1 MSHPDL
7 PGGLRPGG
15 RFDTWAPAPPAYL
28 VADVDGT
35 LVGPTPHA
43 SDGVV
48 DAVRAAQAAGLRVGF
63 ATGRMRLAVEP
74 LWAQLRADGPHVLHN
89 GGEVR
94 AGGATVASFPVPPE
108 RVAAALEAC
117 AMADLYL
124 EVYVPDGYH
133 VNVADPRAEPHWE
146 LLGHPPLS
154 ELGRAREVEGPVL
167 KVTAAVFDRDEV
179 PHVVDLFDGLGLR
192 AGPAGSPL
200 TPTMTYV
207 NGTDPAA
214 HKGTALRAAAAHVGV
229 DLAAVVAVGDAHNDL
244 PMLKVAGTAI
254 AMGQADPDVLAAAHL
269 VAPSV
274 DDDGVAAVLAACLDW
289 RDGAAA

>member
-1 MSHPDL
+1 VSHPDL
-7 PGGLRPGG
+7 PAGLTPGG
-15 RFDTWAPAPPAYL
+15 RFDAWAPAPAAYV

-35 LVGPTPHA
+35 LVGPRPHA
-43 SDGVV
+43 SDAVV
-48 DAVRAAQAAGLRVGF
+48 AAVAAAQQEGLAVGF

-74 LWAQLRADGPHVLHN
+74 LWEQLRAVGPHVLHN

-94 AGGATVASFPVPPE
+94 AGGATIAAFPVAPE

-133 VNVADPRAEPHWE
+133 VNVADVRAEPHWD

-154 ELGRAREVEGPVL
+154 ELGSRREVDGPVL
-167 KVTAAVFDRDEV
+167 KVTAAVFDADEV
-179 PHVVDLFDGLGLR
+179 RHVVDLFDGLGLR

-214 HKGTALRAAAAHVGV
+214 HKGAALTAAATHLGV
-229 DLAAVVAVGDAHNDL
+229 DLATVVAVGDAPNDL
-244 PMLKVAGTAI
+244 PMFAVAGTSV
-254 AMGQADPDVLAAAHL
+254 AMADAPADVVAAAHL

-274 DDDGVAAVLAACLDW
+274 HDDGVAAVLAACRAW
-289 RDGAAA
+289 RIR